1 MPRFA
6 IMGSGGG
13 GYFGARLAAAGS
25 DVTFI
30 ARGAHLDAIRTVGLR
45 VESPLGDVTLHP
57 AQATDRPGEIGPVDV
72 VLFATKLWDTEVAGE
87 ACRPLM
93 GPDTAVVSLQNG
105 VDAEDSLA
113 AILGAGHVMGGVS
126 QIAAVIERPGVIK
139 HNGDFAT
146 IIFGERDG
154 VTTPRAEALR
164 DALTDA
170 GIKTILS
177 DDINKVIWQKF
188 IMLVGL
194 SALTTVTGQSI
205 GPIRNNVETK
215 HLLEQVMTETAA
227 VAGARGIADS
237 DEILAKTLTFLDG
250 LPDAMTSSMAGDR
263 KRGNRLELDWLSG
276 AVARIGAEAGGATPA
291 NQFIVAALRLDAG
304 GSS

>member
-1 MPRFA
+1 
-6 IMGSGGG
+6 MGSGGG

-276 AVARIGAEAGGATPA
+276 AVTRIGAEVGVATPA
-291 NQFIVAALRLDAG
+291 NQFIVAALKLDSE
-304 GSS
+304 GSP

>member
-1 MPRFA
+1 
-6 IMGSGGG
+6 MGSGGVG

-194 SALTTVTGQSI
+194 SARTTVTGQSI

-276 AVARIGAEAGGATPA
+276 AVARIGAEAGVATPA

>member
-1 MPRFA
+1 VPRFA